1 MSGITIHHASDNR
14 VLFEYKCDDNHILID
29 IKLSIKPNK
38 KPESGIMELNKIFI
52 RKVEKE
58 TEIKKCLM
66 IIMERLLSTDDNDW
80 ILFSRNCVD
89 FDYDSRDEYQE
100 NHMFILTNILPTNE
114 IESIVGIIDEFN
126 AESLYSIGSFTYDTE
141 FQKIFYMEE

>member
-14 VLFEYKCDDNHILID
+14 VIFEYKGDDNHILID
-29 IKLSIKPNK
+29 IFLTIKPNK

-52 RKVEKE
+52 KKLDVEIDLRKML
-58 TEIKKCLM
+58 T
-66 IIMERLLSTDDNDW
+66 IIMERLLSTDNNDW
-80 ILFSRNCVD
+80 MLFSRNCVD

-100 NHMFILTNILPTNE
+100 NHMFILTDAIPSNE
-114 IESIVGIIDEFN
+114 IESIIGIIDEFN